1 MRNDMI
7 EKTISSKRI
16 HEGKILNLRVDEVL
30 LPNDK
35 TSLREIVEHNG
46 AVAIVA
52 VTDDNK
58 ILMVRQYRKA
68 VEKVLIEIPAGK
80 LEKGEAPYDCAKRE
94 LIEETGFRAHQLEEV
109 MEIVTSPGFCTEKIH
124 LFVAKNLSADYLDN
138 DEDEFIDI
146 ITMDLDEAL
155 EKIVSREIV
164 DSKTIIGLLYYKMY
178 HSAS

>member
-1 MRNDMI
+1 MI
-7 EKTISSKRI
+7 EKTISSRRI

-52 VTDDNK
+52 VTDENK

-68 VEKVLIEIPAGK
+68 VEKVLTEIPAGK
-80 LEKGEAPYDCAKRE
+80 LEKGETPFDCAYRE
-94 LIEETGFRAHQLEEV
+94 LIEETGFRAHQLHEV
-109 MEIVTSPGFCTEKIH
+109 MEIITSPGFCTEKIH
-124 LFVAKNLSADYLDN
+124 LFVAKSLAADYLEN
-138 DEDEFIDI
+138 DEDEFIDL
-146 ITMDLDEAL
+146 ITLDLDEAL
-155 EKIVSREIV
+155 EKIVSGEIV

-178 HSAS
+178 CATS

>member
-1 MRNDMI
+1 MI

-16 HEGKILNLRVDEVL
+16 HEGKVLNLRVDEVL

-52 VTDDNK
+52 VTDENK
-58 ILMVRQYRKA
+58 ILMVKQYRKA

-80 LEKGEAPYDCAKRE
+80 LEKGEVPYDCAERE

-109 MEIVTSPGFCTEKIH
+109 IEIITSPGFCTEKIH
-124 LFVAKNLSADYLDN
+124 LFVARDLTVDYLEN

-146 ITMDLDEAL
+146 ITMNLDEAL
-155 EKIVSREIV
+155 EKIVSGEIV

-178 HSAS
+178 YSAS

>member
-7 EKTISSKRI
+7 EKTINSKRI

-52 VTDDNK
+52 VTDENK

-80 LEKGEAPYDCAKRE
+80 LEKDESPYDCAGRE

-109 MEIVTSPGFCTEKIH
+109 MEIITSPGFCTEKIH
-124 LFVAKNLSADYLDN
+124 LFVAKNLTVDYLEN
-138 DEDEFIDI
+138 DEDEFIDL
-146 ITMDLDEAL
+146 ITLDLDEAL
-155 EKIVSREIV
+155 SKIVSGEIV

-178 HSAS
+178 YSAS

>member
-16 HEGKILNLRVDEVL
+16 HEGKVLNLRVDKVL

-52 VTDDNK
+52 VTDENK

-80 LEKGEAPYDCAKRE
+80 LEKGEAPYDCAERE
-94 LIEETGFRAHQLEEV
+94 LIEETGFRAHQLDEV
-109 MEIVTSPGFCTEKIH
+109 MEIITSPGFCTEKIH
-124 LFVAKNLSADYLDN
+124 LFVARDLTIDYLEN

-146 ITMDLDEAL
+146 ITMNLDEAL
-155 EKIVSREIV
+155 EKIVSGEIV

-178 HSAS
+178 YSAS